1 MERKVRARSESA
13 AFVLIVI
20 ASLVL
25 ANLMS
30 LKVFGRVDLTK
41 RQLFTLSDGTR
52 RIVTG
57 LQDQL
62 TITVYFTANQPPPA
76 NDDERSLRD
85 QLDEYRTVSRGRI
98 KVVYVTPDNDERR
111 RQADSAGCEKNPLQ
125 AVDQRQ
131 EQATIQEV
139 YRCVTFEYR
148 GSREKIAFLQ
158 PGIQGLEY
166 ELSSVIKNLSLPQAD
181 RERTIGFL
189 GGHGEL
195 TPDEGMQYLPQV
207 IEGLRLSYRTR
218 TINLNG
224 GENDVPSDIK
234 GLIIMNPSQRITER
248 ELRKLDAYLMRGGAI
263 AVFASGVNFPST
275 DQFSANGTVSEHH
288 LNDWLQGYGF
298 QIQGNVVL
306 DLRATDAV
314 VRLGRGR
321 GRIKLVTWPEIA
333 SFTGGT
339 PTAEDLRQQGGI
351 DPSFAVT
358 FRLPGFIATYPS
370 EIRIDNARRA
380 SVGGT
385 LKIFAQTGPHS
396 ILRTDNFNIDMR
408 EILQQGP
415 GQFLNATQHGPYPV
429 GVALEGE
436 FRSAFAGRAAT
447 SDDGG
452 SGDASVVLPTGGGN
466 VPERANSRARI
477 MVISSGNMFA
487 MEHLQSIL
495 PMQGGMN
502 APNLQILPNT
512 FDWLSQDLDLLAVRA
527 KDTSDPAMRADV
539 SDNAKKF
546 FKYGSIVGLPFAV
559 AILGFAVLSARRSR
573 IKDLAKE
580 FRSKA

>member
-41 RQLFTLSDGTR
+41 RQLFTLSDGTK
-52 RIVTG
+52 RIVRG

-85 QLDEYRTVSRGRI
+85 QLDEYRTVSGGRI
-98 KVVYVTPDNDERR
+98 KLVYVTPDNDERR
-111 RQADSAGCEKNPLQ
+111 RQADSAGCEKAPLQ

-148 GSREKIAFLQ
+148 GSREKIAFLP
-158 PGIQGLEY
+158 PGVQGLEY
-166 ELSSVIKNLSLPQAD
+166 ELSSIIKNLSLPQAD

-195 TPDEGMQYLPQV
+195 TPEEGMQYLPQLL
-207 IEGLRLSYRTR
+207 EQARLSYRTR
-218 TINLNG
+218 TVNLNS

-234 GLIIMNPSQRITER
+234 GLIIMNPNQRITER

-263 AVFASGVNFPST
+263 AVFAGGVNFPAT
-275 DQFSANGTVSEHH
+275 DPANATGTAAEHH
-288 LNDWLQGYGF
+288 LNDWLSGYGIN
-298 QIQGNVVL
+298 IQNNVIL
-306 DLRATDAV
+306 DLRSTDAV
-314 VRLGRGR
+314 VQFGRYRGR
-321 GRIKLVTWPEIA
+321 VRLVTWPEIA
-333 SFTGGT
+333 SFTGGS
-339 PTAEDLRQQGGI
+339 PTAEDLRQQGGV
-351 DPSFAVT
+351 DPSFPVT
-358 FRLPGFIATYPS
+358 FRLPGFISTYPS

-380 SVGGT
+380 TAGGT
-385 LKIFAQTGPHS
+385 LKIFAQTGPRS
-396 ILRTDNFNIDMR
+396 ILRTDNFSIDIR

-415 GQFLNATQHGPYPV
+415 GQFTNATQHGPYPV

-436 FRSAFAGRAAT
+436 FRSAFAGRAET
-447 SDDGG
+447 PSGDGG
-452 SGDASVVLPTGGGN
+452 APAAPVPAGN

-487 MEHLQSIL
+487 LDTLRTIVQVSGGQS
-495 PMQGGMN
+495 
-502 APNLQILPNT
+502 PNLQLIPNT

-580 FRSKA
+580 FRSKG